1 VFDFINRFALSDD
14 PVIAGILDR
23 VIPGE
28 DWRGP
33 LRALDVEPAP
43 TPDRR
48 KRVLVDAF
56 GKAVSR
62 IGRYLYVA
70 DAEVRR
76 PNRDRALYFLIYGTR
91 QPPGIGVFR
100 DCQFKSLSVQSD
112 IQARKR
118 IADHSAASSQ
128 LELLES
134 MHDMAPHQN
143 RAFLAT
149 EDAKARSMLLDI
161 VPSTG
166 RGVPWSTVWPKIL
179 AKHVVR
185 LTNLNRAAN
194 EF

>member
-1 VFDFINRFALSDD
+1 MVFNFVFDFINRFALSDD

-128 LELLES
+128 LELLGRC
-134 MHDMAPHQN
+134 MIWRPT
-143 RAFLAT
+143 RT
-149 EDAKARSMLLDI
+149 E
-161 VPSTG
+161 PS
-166 RGVPWSTVWPKIL
+166 WPPRTR
-179 AKHVVR
+179 KHVQCCWTSYPQPAEGSHGLPCGR
-185 LTNLNRAAN
+185 K
-194 EF
+194 F